1 MGAFEVAEP
10 VEEQLFREAADP
22 ITITTTTTHSIPITT
37 THSVERTALMYLRCR
52 R

>member
-22 ITITTTTTHSIPITT
+22 ITITTTHSIPITT